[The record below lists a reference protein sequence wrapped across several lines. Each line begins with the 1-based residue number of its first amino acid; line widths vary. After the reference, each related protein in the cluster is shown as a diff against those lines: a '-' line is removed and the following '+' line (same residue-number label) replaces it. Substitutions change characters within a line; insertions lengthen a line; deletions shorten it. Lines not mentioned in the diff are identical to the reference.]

1 MACAPAITR
10 FERLAR
16 PLVLALSGGG
26 ANGAAQAGAAAELF
40 EAGFRPDLIIGTS
53 VGAWNGAWLA
63 AHPDG
68 EGGRALLQ
76 LWVDPSV
83 RSLLR
88 GVVRGYVGALARRR
102 VSAFSDRTM
111 RRIIDQS
118 FGERSFEDLRIPLAV
133 AAVDMIS
140 AEIEYLETGS
150 LSEAVLAASAIPTVL
165 PPVRVGDRMLAD
177 AGFVDNFGIVEAL
190 RRGARSIVLIDA
202 SVGALGGAPERL
214 TAMLGRA
221 NLVTKIH
228 QRRHAVAAAAAA
240 GVQLDIIEVSAQ
252 GWVLDF
258 AGAGELIELG
268 RETARTWVEGVDG
281 GHPARLAAPGRLPSG
296 AAAVTAMRRSRAHAV

>member
-1 MACAPAITR
+1 MAHAPAIDR
-10 FERLAR
+10 FGRLAR

-40 EAGFRPDLIIGTS
+40 AAGFRPDLIIGTS

-63 AHPDG
+63 AHPDTEGAG
-68 EGGRALLQ
+68 ELPR

-88 GVVRGYVGALARRR
+88 GVVRGYVGALARGR
-102 VSAFSDRTM
+102 VAAFSDGGM
-111 RRIIDQS
+111 RRVIGRA
-118 FGERSFEDLRIPLAV
+118 FGERTFDDLRVPLAV

-140 AEIEYLETGS
+140 AELEYLESGS
-150 LSEAVLAASAIPTVL
+150 VAEAVLAASAIPTVL
-165 PPVRVGDRMLAD
+165 PPVRIGDRMLAD
-177 AGFVDNFGIVEAL
+177 AGFVDNFGILEAL
-190 RRGARSIVLIDA
+190 RRGARSIVLLDA
-202 SVGALGGAPERL
+202 SVGVLAGAPDRL

-228 QRRHAVAAAAAA
+228 QRRHAVNAAAAA
-240 GVQLDIIEVSAQ
+240 GVHLDVLEVSAQ

-258 AGAGELIELG
+258 AGAGENIELG
-268 RETARTWVEGVDG
+268 RRIARRWLDG
-281 GHPARLAAPGRLPSG
+281 LDGHAAPRIPTLGRAAAQVALAALRHQG
-296 AAAVTAMRRSRAHAV
+296 AHAV

>member
-16 PLVLALSGGG
+16 PLILALSGGG

-68 EGGRALLQ
+68 EGGRALLR

-88 GVVRGYVGALARRR
+88 GVVRGYVGALARKR

-118 FGERSFEDLRIPLAV
+118 FGERTFEDLRIPLAV

-165 PPVRVGDRMLAD
+165 PPVRVGERMLAD

-202 SVGALGGAPERL
+202 SVGALAGAPDRL

-240 GVQLDIIEVSAQ
+240 GVQLDILEVSAQ

-268 RETARTWVEGVDG
+268 RETARTWVEGADG
-281 GHPARLAAPGRLPSG
+281 GHPARPAAPGRLPSG
-296 AAAVTAMRRSRAHAV
+296 AATITAMRRSRAHAV

>member
-1 MACAPAITR
+1 MAWAPTIDR
-10 FERLAR
+10 FERLDR

-63 AHPDG
+63 GHPDG
-68 EGGRALLQ
+68 EGGRDLLR

-102 VSAFSDRTM
+102 VSAFSDSHM
-111 RRIIDQS
+111 RRIIDRS
-118 FGERSFEDLRIPLAV
+118 FGGRTFEELRAPLAL
-133 AAVDMIS
+133 AAIDMIS
-140 AEIEYLETGS
+140 AEIEYLNSGP

-165 PPVRVGDRMLAD
+165 PPVRIGDRMLAD

-190 RRGARSIVLIDA
+190 RRGARSIVLLDA
-202 SVGALGGAPERL
+202 SVGSLAGAPDRV
-214 TAMLGRA
+214 TTMLGRA

-228 QRRHAVAAAAAA
+228 QRRAAVAAAAAA
-240 GVQLDIIEVSAQ
+240 GVRLDILEVSAQ

-258 AGAGELIELG
+258 AAAGEHIRFG
-268 RETARTWVEGVDG
+268 REIARDWLDSGLPARTAV
-281 GHPARLAAPGRLPSG
+281 PGRR
-296 AAAVTAMRRSRAHAV
+296 AAGVTVSPVPRRAHAV

>member
-1 MACAPAITR
+1 MPFAPAIDR

-63 AHPDG
+63 GHPDG

-102 VSAFSDRTM
+102 VAAFSDSHM

-118 FGERSFEDLRIPLAV
+118 FGGRSFDDLRMPLAV
-133 AAVDMIS
+133 AAVDLIT
-140 AEIEYLETGS
+140 AELEYLDSGS

-165 PPVRVGDRMLAD
+165 PPVRIGDRMLAD

-190 RRGARSIVLIDA
+190 RRGARSIVLLDA
-202 SVGALGGAPERL
+202 SVGALSGAPDRL

-240 GVQLDIIEVSAQ
+240 GVRLDIVEVSAL

-258 AGAGELIELG
+258 AAAGAHIALG
-268 RETARTWVEGVDG
+268 RDVARSWLEAVDG
-281 GHPARLAAPGRLPSG
+281 GVPALLQGRLHTG
-296 AAAVTAMRRSRAHAV
+296 AAMTRLRSSSAQAV

>member
-53 VGAWNGAWLA
+53 VGAWNGAWMA

-68 EGGRALLQ
+68 DGGRELLR

-88 GVVRGYVGALARRR
+88 GVVRGYVGALARGRLA
-102 VSAFSDRTM
+102 AFSDSHM
-111 RRIIDQS
+111 RRIIEQC
-118 FGERSFEDLRIPLAV
+118 FGGRSFTDLRIPLAV

-140 AEIEYLETGS
+140 AEIEYLEAGS
-150 LSEAVLAASAIPTVL
+150 VSEAVLAASAIPTVL
-165 PPVRVGDRMLAD
+165 PPVRIGDRMLAD
-177 AGFVDNFGIVEAL
+177 AGFVDNFGIVESL
-190 RRGARSIVLIDA
+190 RRGARSIVLLDA
-202 SVGALGGAPERL
+202 SVGALAGVPDRL

-240 GVQLDIIEVSAQ
+240 GVRLEILEVSAQ

-258 AGAGELIELG
+258 AAAGEHIELG
-268 RETARTWVEGVDG
+268 RETARAWLEAADRGVA
-281 GHPARLAAPGRLPSG
+281 HLPTTGRSVGVG
-296 AAAVTAMRRSRAHAV
+296 ALRRTRAHAV

>member
-1 MACAPAITR
+1 MACAPAIPR

-53 VGAWNGAWLA
+53 VGAWNGAWMA
-63 AHPDG
+63 GHPDG
-68 EGGRALLQ
+68 EGGRELLR

-102 VSAFSDRTM
+102 VAAFSDSHM
-111 RRIIDQS
+111 RRIIEQS
-118 FGERSFEDLRIPLAV
+118 FGGRSFADLRIPLAV

-140 AEIEYLETGS
+140 AEIEYLEEGS
-150 LSEAVLAASAIPTVL
+150 VSEAVLAASAIPTVL
-165 PPVRVGDRMLAD
+165 PPVRIGERMLAD

-190 RRGARSIVLIDA
+190 GRGARSIVLLDA
-202 SVGALGGAPERL
+202 SVGALAGVPDRL
-214 TAMLGRA
+214 TAVLGRA

-228 QRRHAVAAAAAA
+228 QRRHAAAAAAAA
-240 GVQLDIIEVSAQ
+240 GVRLDILEVSAQ

-258 AGAGELIELG
+258 AAAGEHIELG
-268 RETARTWVEGVDG
+268 RRIARDWLEGVDRG
-281 GHPARLAAPGRLPSG
+281 LGVTHLPAPGRAVGVG
-296 AAAVTAMRRSRAHAV
+296 AFRQSRAHAV

>member
-40 EAGFRPDLIIGTS
+40 EAGLHPDLIIGTS
-53 VGAWNGAWLA
+53 VGAWNGAWMA

-68 EGGRALLQ
+68 QGGRELLR

-88 GVVRGYVGALARRR
+88 GVVRGYVGALARGRLA
-102 VSAFSDRTM
+102 AFSDSHM
-111 RRIIDQS
+111 RRIIEQC
-118 FGERSFEDLRIPLAV
+118 FGGRTFADLRIPLAV

-140 AEIEYLETGS
+140 AEIEYLEEGS
-150 LSEAVLAASAIPTVL
+150 VSEAVLAASAIPTVL
-165 PPVRVGDRMLAD
+165 PPVRIGDRMLAD

-190 RRGARSIVLIDA
+190 RRGARSIVLLDA
-202 SVGALGGAPERL
+202 SVGALAGVPDRL

-240 GVQLDIIEVSAQ
+240 GVRLDILEVSAQ

-258 AGAGELIELG
+258 AAAGEHIELG
-268 RETARTWVEGVDG
+268 RDAARAWLEGADRGVA
-281 GHPARLAAPGRLPSG
+281 HLPVAGRAVGVG
-296 AAAVTAMRRSRAHAV
+296 ALRRTRAHAV

>member
-1 MACAPAITR
+1 MACAPAIPR

-53 VGAWNGAWLA
+53 VGAWNGAWMA
-63 AHPDG
+63 GHPDG
-68 EGGRALLQ
+68 EGDRELLR

-102 VSAFSDRTM
+102 VAAFSDSHM
-111 RRIIDQS
+111 RRIIEQS
-118 FGERSFEDLRIPLAV
+118 FGGRSFADLRIPLAV

-140 AEIEYLETGS
+140 AEIEYLEEGS
-150 LSEAVLAASAIPTVL
+150 VSEAVLAASAIPTVL
-165 PPVRVGDRMLAD
+165 PPVRIGERMLAD

-190 RRGARSIVLIDA
+190 GRGARSIVLLDA
-202 SVGALGGAPERL
+202 SVGALAGVPDRL
-214 TAMLGRA
+214 TAVLGRA

-228 QRRHAVAAAAAA
+228 QRRHAAAAAAAA
-240 GVQLDIIEVSAQ
+240 GVRLDILEVSAQ

-258 AGAGELIELG
+258 AAAGEHIKLG
-268 RETARTWVEGVDG
+268 RRIARDWLEGIDRGLGVT
-281 GHPARLAAPGRLPSG
+281 HLPTPGRAVGVG
-296 AAAVTAMRRSRAHAV
+296 AFRQSRAHAV